1 MTLRFAAGNEGIYPP
16 IDSRP
21 LDAKSFAPFGGVF
34 SFAGEHTRV
43 NQGRG
48 TRTNLGLDSHTHDAR
63 ATRLQSALYRLQPS
77 RLPFTVTI
85 LERHPLSAQ
94 LFLPL
99 RVGHYLIV
107 VCGSGPDG
115 WPDVA
120 TACAFTGNATQA
132 IQYHAGTWH
141 APLVS
146 LDQPGEFLMQLWES
160 DTALDC
166 EELAVAPL
174 AINA

>member
-1 MTLRFAAGNEGIYPP
+1 MSDAIRRIQALPLTESAFKAFGTVAALLGAE
-16 IDSRP
+16 
-21 LDAKSFAPFGGVF
+21 AF
-34 SFAGEHTRV
+34 V

-77 RLPFTVTI
+77 RLPFTVTV

-141 APLVS
+141 APLVA